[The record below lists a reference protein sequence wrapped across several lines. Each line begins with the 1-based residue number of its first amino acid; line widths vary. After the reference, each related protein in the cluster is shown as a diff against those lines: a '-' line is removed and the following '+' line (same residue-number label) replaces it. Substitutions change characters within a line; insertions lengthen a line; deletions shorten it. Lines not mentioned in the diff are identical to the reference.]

1 MNKTLSKE
9 IEASKFL
16 NLADERDTKS
26 VKGKDSGDYIS
37 KTSGC
42 IGLPPGCDCICNQP
56 CDFTTPGCY
65 RL

>member
-1 MNKTLSKE
+1 MNKTILES
-9 IEASKFL
+9 IESSEFL
-16 NLADERDTKS
+16 NLADERDAKS
-26 VKGKDSGDYIS
+26 VIGNDSRDYIS
-37 KTSGC
+37 GTSGC